1 MPSSLRLHRSL
12 RFAGLLS
19 ALVLFTNGCGG
30 ASQST
35 FDSYDGTRTLPTTQ
49 TIPHPDSLHDV
60 TLVSQPDS
68 VQIILGRPYSA
79 LTKKWSAQVR
89 SDQDAFRPAP
99 FSTFTT
105 LRSRELALASL
116 ERKER
121 ISSLSVKR
129 ARKRLHEARE
139 AYEETLVFQTQLFI
153 AANRVSGPY
162 SPLRQRVVATLR
174 VDGEHTY
181 KSTDMEKSEVQFSNR
196 GNGGAYQFT
205 ITSYFDRKP
214 NGRDLLSDSERLTL
228 SMRPFTGLTDL
239 SFEWRR
245 REQ

>member
-1 MPSSLRLHRSL
+1 MSSALRLSRSL
-12 RFAGLLS
+12 RFTGLMC
-19 ALVLFTNGCGG
+19 ALVLFTGGCGG
-30 ASQST
+30 TSHST
-35 FDSYDGTRTLPTTQ
+35 FDPYDGTRTLPTTQ
-49 TIPHPDSLHDV
+49 SIPHPDSLRDV

-68 VQIILGRPYSA
+68 VQITLDRPYSA
-79 LTKKWSAQVR
+79 LMKKWSAQVR

-105 LRSRELALASL
+105 LRSRELALATL
-116 ERKER
+116 ERNEG
-121 ISSLSVKR
+121 ISSLSVQR
-129 ARKRLHEARE
+129 ARKRLQEAHE
-139 AYEETLVFQTQLFI
+139 AYEETLVFQTQLFV
-153 AANRVSGPY
+153 AADRISGPY

-181 KSTDMEKSEVQFSNR
+181 ESTDMEKSEVQFSNR

-214 NGRDLLSDSERLTL
+214 DGRDLLSDSERLTL

-239 SFEWRR
+239 GFEWRR
-245 REQ
+245 EDP